1 MQNAGNNSTPF
12 HYYTPRLHQVL
23 VANIRCT
30 EIMNHFFLAYCNNV
44 TPFLPCSCIRSWW
57 PTSAALRSRTG
68 TALPGHNPLP
78 CPLEKATNIHPPH
91 PTLRQVMVANI
102 RCAEIK
108 DDQLRNLTNDQAWQR
123 LSEQAASGAVVPGF
137 GSAAFA
143 LTDSCTKG

>member
-1 MQNAGNNSTPF
+1 M
-12 HYYTPRLHQVL
+12 
-23 VANIRCT
+23 VANIRCAG
-30 EIMNHFFLAYCNNV
+30 IKKR
-44 TPFLPCSCIRSWW
+44 SCFAWSQPI
-57 PTSAALRSRTG
+57 
-68 TALPGHNPLP
+68 ALPFG
-78 CPLEKATNIHPPH
+78 KGYQYSPPH

-108 DDQLRNLTNDQAWQR
+108 DDQLRNLTSDQAWQR